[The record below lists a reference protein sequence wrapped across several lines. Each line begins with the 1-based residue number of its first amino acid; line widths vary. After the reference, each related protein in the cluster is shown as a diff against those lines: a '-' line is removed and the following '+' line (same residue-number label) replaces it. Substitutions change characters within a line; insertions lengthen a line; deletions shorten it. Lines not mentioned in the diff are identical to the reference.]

1 MKDNLAEIVVILD
14 RSGSM
19 QPLTDDTIGGFNSF
33 IEKQK
38 EIPGE
43 AHVTTVLFNTVY
55 TVLHNRAPLHVVK
68 PITRKEYTADGG
80 TALLDAVGK
89 AINTVGTQLWKMDEA
104 DRPSKVIVLIIT
116 DGEENSSKEYTN
128 QQIKD
133 MVKHQQEVY
142 NWQFLFFGANIDSF
156 STADALGIS
165 IDMAANY
172 SPTEEGTQSIYA
184 VMSSTTANYRQTGQ
198 IDKDYKQGII

>member
-19 QPLTDDTIGGFNSF
+19 SNLTDDTIGGFNSF

-43 AHVTTVLFNTVY
+43 AHVTTVLFNTEY
-55 TVLHNRAPLHVVK
+55 TVLHDRVPLHVVK
-68 PITRKEYTADGG
+68 PMTRKEYAADGG
-80 TALLDAVGK
+80 TALLDAMGK
-89 AINTVGTQLWKMDEA
+89 AINTVGTHLSRIDEA
-104 DRPSKVIVLIIT
+104 ERPSKVIVLIIT
-116 DGEENSSKEYTN
+116 DGEENSSKEYSN
-128 QQIKD
+128 QQIED

-156 STADALGIS
+156 LTAGALGIS

-172 SPTEEGTQSIYA
+172 SPTEEGTQSIYS
-184 VMSSTTANYRQTGQ
+184 VMSSTTGTYRQTGH